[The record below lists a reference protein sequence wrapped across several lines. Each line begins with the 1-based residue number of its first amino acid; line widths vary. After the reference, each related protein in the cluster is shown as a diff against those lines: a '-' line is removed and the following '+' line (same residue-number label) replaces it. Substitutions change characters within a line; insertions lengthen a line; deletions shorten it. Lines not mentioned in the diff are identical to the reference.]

1 MMHIAPQTPP
11 HSDKIELNQINAKY
25 INHRHSKYQSV
36 GDKIDALL
44 RSKKAESCPDMI
56 EIFYFHLF
64 PVTYRNW
71 VSQ

>member
-1 MMHIAPQTPP
+1 MHIAHKTPLYR
-11 HSDKIELNQINAKY
+11 DKIESNQINAKF

-36 GDKIDALL
+36 GDKIDAFLQN
-44 RSKKAESCPDMI
+44 KKAESSPDMI